1 MTIQEL
7 VTAVQDFIGAG
18 KTDAAFDVLK
28 NNVPT
33 LFPKGMMDL
42 TLLKSRYNQA
52 HDDFSLRGIITKDE
66 YDSRVAQINYAL
78 LEFVENI
85 AHPAAA
91 PPETT
96 VVHSNA
102 GKLLHNVPSKM
113 SLGRDTRCTVRI
125 AYDELTVS
133 KDFVTTDDT
142 VIQDVRIA
150 EVMNVQLVDF
160 NDTPCFSIRAITENE
175 QFLESNEY
183 TQWLFLVK
191 AIREGTFPLTI
202 KVAVLEIINGK
213 ERSRDIVLE
222 KDILVSA
229 IVEDLPAAKFID
241 TKLKLQTGGKTARVI
256 NSQAAYSGAVK
267 PFPPNAPAPL
277 KIETPAQAQSQSNS
291 RSQRRLF
298 MGIASAVALVLVG
311 VGGFYTLNHLGG
323 SAQAPIMSGETV
335 AKTDQIK
342 PKEIDTIYKVIKEE
356 ERPRRD
362 EQLAQNNPQKDKRD
376 GNGAIKKNRNEN
388 SDVAINEPPSST
400 IRRAEKQNIPVQAYK
415 RFPNAATTTAKSG
428 TMSERFMANYSIH
441 FNPKDPKKYKNL
453 LVKVDGEFVTLQK
466 DKEEYVTGFTFSAFK
481 GKKQHEI
488 EFIANGKNCI
498 LKDDLLT
505 TEFTILVCDLK

>member
-28 NNVPT
+28 TNVPT
-33 LFPKGMMDL
+33 LFPKGMTDL

-52 HDDFSLRGIITKDE
+52 HDDFLLRGIITKDE

-78 LEFVENI
+78 LEFVQNI
-85 AHPAAA
+85 AHPTSVPA
-91 PPETT
+91 ETT
-96 VVHSNA
+96 VVRSNV
-102 GKLLHNVPSKM
+102 GKLLHNVPAKM
-113 SLGRDTRCTVRI
+113 SLGRDTRCTIRI

-150 EVMNVQLVDF
+150 EVMNVELVDF
-160 NDTPCFSIRAITENE
+160 NDTPCFQIRAITEKE
-175 QFLESNEY
+175 QFIESNEY

-213 ERSRDIVLE
+213 ERSRDIILE
-222 KDILVSA
+222 KDVMVTA
-229 IVEDLPAAKFID
+229 IAEEIPAAKFID
-241 TKLKLQTGGKTARVI
+241 TKLKLQTGRKTSRVI
-256 NSQAAYSGAVK
+256 NLQAAYPAPGK
-267 PFPPNAPAPL
+267 QFPSAPAPQ
-277 KIETPAQAQSQSNS
+277 KIEAPMQSQSQS
-291 RSQRRLF
+291 SSGSQRRLF

-311 VGGFYTLNHLGG
+311 AGGFFTLNHLGG
-323 SAQAPIMSGETV
+323 NTQSPVHSNGTV

-342 PKEIDTIYKVIKEE
+342 PPKVDTIYQVIKEVE
-356 ERPRRD
+356 PRRE
-362 EQLAQNNPQKDKRD
+362 EQLAQTNPEKDNSDK
-376 GNGAIKKNRNEN
+376 IKTAVKPKNEN
-388 SDVAINEPPSST
+388 TDVAINEPSVGT
-400 IRRAEKQNIPVQAYK
+400 IRRAERQRVPVQAYK
-415 RFPNAATTTAKSG
+415 RFPNAGTTTAKSG
-428 TMSERFMANYSIH
+428 TVERFMENYTIH
-441 FNPKDPKKYKNL
+441 IDAKDTRKYKNL
-453 LVKVDGEFVTLQK
+453 LVKVNGEFVTLQK
-466 DKEEYVTGFTFSAFK
+466 DKEGFVMGFTFSAFK

-488 EFIANGKNCI
+488 EFIAGEKHCI
-498 LKDDLLT
+498 IKDDLPE